1 MGGKSNKKLKKS
13 LFPVQKFLLN
23 CINNKSPQRGR
34 LFKQKC
40 IIMKTAEQ
48 IWSAYMQST
57 SEQNEIWKDLIDEDI
72 TFTGP
77 VRQVKGK
84 EAYIK
89 TTEDFFRM
97 VRNFELKRYVAND
110 NLLVTEV
117 ELTVAAPSGKEIIL
131 DMAEF
136 YETGNDQIRS
146 VKVHYDATEFR
157 KEFGMDS

>member
-1 MGGKSNKKLKKS
+1 
-13 LFPVQKFLLN
+13 
-23 CINNKSPQRGR
+23 
-34 LFKQKC
+34 
-40 IIMKTAEQ
+40 MKTAEQ

-57 SEQNEIWKDLIDEDI
+57 SEQNEIWKDLLDADI

-77 VRQVKGK
+77 VMQVKGK

-89 TTEDFFRM
+89 TTVDFFQM
-97 VRNFELKRYVAND
+97 VRNFKMKRYVANE

-117 ELTVAAPSGKEIIL
+117 ELTVAAPSGKIIIL

-136 YETGNDQIRS
+136 YETGNDKILS

-157 KEFGMDS
+157 KEFGMES

>member
-1 MGGKSNKKLKKS
+1 
-13 LFPVQKFLLN
+13 
-23 CINNKSPQRGR
+23 
-34 LFKQKC
+34 
-40 IIMKTAEQ
+40 MKTAEQ
-48 IWSAYMQST
+48 IWSAYMQAT
-57 SEQNEIWKDLIDEDI
+57 SEQNEIWKDFLDEDI

-77 VRQVKGK
+77 VMQVKGR

-89 TTEDFFRM
+89 TTEDFFQM
-97 VRNFELKRYVAND
+97 VRNFELKRYVANE

-136 YETGNDQIRS
+136 YETNNDKILS

-157 KEFGMDS
+157 KEFGMES